1 MKTFKIYIFFLC
13 LSAIFIGQGC
23 AQSATQVA
31 TENYVTNP
39 KFDETIKGYLDF
51 SIPIISVDSLYKNY
65 DDYIVLDAREK
76 SEYKTSHLPGA
87 HYIGY
92 NSPKLSVVK
101 KLDTSKDI
109 VLYCS
114 IGYRSEVI
122 AKKLKKKGYNVIN
135 LYGSI
140 FEWVNKGLP
149 LQDKNGDATKTVHG
163 YDKSW
168 SKWVEN
174 SDYEVKY

>member
-1 MKTFKIYIFFLC
+1 MKALRIHMIFLFITLT
-13 LSAIFIGQGC
+13 FIGQSC
-23 AQSATQVA
+23 AQTATQVETKA
-31 TENYVTNP
+31 YIRNP
-39 KFDETIKGYLDF
+39 NFDETIKSYLDF
-51 SIPIISVDSLYKNY
+51 SVPIISVDSLYKNY
-65 DDYIVLDAREK
+65 NNYILLDARAK
-76 SEYKTSHLPGA
+76 SEYEVSHLPGA

-92 NSPKLSVVK
+92 KKPQLSVVK
-101 KLDTSKDI
+101 NLDTSKNI

-122 AKKLKKKGYNVIN
+122 AKKLQKKGYNVIN

-140 FEWVNKGLP
+140 FEWVNKGYP
-149 LQDKNGDATKTVHG
+149 LQDENGLDTKTVHG

-174 SDYEVKY
+174 KEYKIFY